1 MIHMKTVTVRDLRT
15 RFPQVEALLSEGES
29 VAITKHKRV
38 VAILRAPARHKA
50 DKLDFRKHLKE
61 HPLSCTTFAL
71 WSIPIRVKSRAC
83 SH

>member
-38 VAILRAPARHKA
+38 VAVLRAPARHKA

-61 HPLSCTTFAL
+61 HPLVPGGNEVLQSL
-71 WSIPIRVKSRAC
+71 LQDREQS
-83 SH
+83 